1 MVDTPGFSDSEG
13 KDEEHIEEM
22 MDVLSNIIQKAGT
35 ILLVLKGDASRFD
48 ASLVNMVKRMEVMF
62 GEMWWNY
69 LVIGVSF
76 WSYSQ
81 QAIDG
86 RACDPAFPEFC
97 HDEHWYSREM
107 TKQVKDIFGIERNF
121 TFARY

>member
-1 MVDTPGFSDSEG
+1 MDTPGFSHTDNQ
-13 KDEEHIEEM
+13 DEEIADM
-22 MDVLSNIIQKAGT
+22 TDILANVLDHADTLVMVVKGSETRLTDG
-35 ILLVLKGDASRFD
+35 LLKMID
-48 ASLVNMVKRMEVMF
+48 RMSIMF
-62 GEMWWNY
+62 GRSWWDY
-69 LVIGVSF
+69 LVFGVSF

-107 TKQVKDIFGIERNF
+107 TKQVKDIFGIERNL